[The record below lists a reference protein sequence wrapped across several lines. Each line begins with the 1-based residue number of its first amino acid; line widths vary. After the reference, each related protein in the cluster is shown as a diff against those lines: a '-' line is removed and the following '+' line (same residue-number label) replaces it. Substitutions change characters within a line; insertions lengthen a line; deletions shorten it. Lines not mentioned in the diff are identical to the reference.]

1 MSEVKVR
8 FKLSERVAAGRV
20 LEARGLTCIQA
31 AQELGMGKTAYQEA
45 KRVVEAA
52 EKDPAFK
59 DLVEQM
65 DRTGSI
71 SGAYRELK
79 RRRGDSV
86 FRQNREPIRGHRRD
100 KTAPYKPE
108 TPGQIQK
115 AEGQKKKLILALS
128 TLNGHCRG
136 LKELDIPMALSVCT
150 EEEIKTWQSMAREI
164 AKTLREL
171 NKRLKP

>member
-1 MSEVKVR
+1 MSEVKLTPSKAV
-8 FKLSERVAAGRV
+8 EAGRIM
-20 LEARGLTCIQA
+20 EAMGQTCIQA
-31 AQELGMGKTAYQEA
+31 AHELGMGKTAYQEA

-52 EKDPAFK
+52 EKDPAFN
-59 DLVEQM
+59 DLVERM
-65 DRTGSI
+65 DRTGKIGPS
-71 SGAYRELK
+71 YRELRERQGGIQ
-79 RRRGDSV
+79 RRP
-86 FRQNREPIRGHRRD
+86 REHVVAGRRD

-136 LKELDIPMALSVCT
+136 LKELDIPMALSVCN
-150 EEEIKTWQSMAREI
+150 EEEIKTWQSMAKEI

>member
-1 MSEVKVR
+1 MSEETIKPSQAV
-8 FKLSERVAAGRV
+8 
-20 LEARGLTCIQA
+20 ARGRYLENQGWTCIQA
-31 AQELGMGKTAYQEA
+31 ARALDMGKTAYQEA

-59 DLVEQM
+59 DLLERM

-71 SGAYRELK
+71 GGAYREL
-79 RRRGDSV
+79 RERQGGIRRGL
-86 FRQNREPIRGHRRD
+86 RQAIHGHRRD
-100 KTAPYKPE
+100 KTSPYKPE

-136 LKELDIPMALSVCT
+136 LKELDIPMALSVCN
-150 EEEIKTWQSMAREI
+150 EEEIKIWQSMAKEI